1 MSEFKKKPVKI
12 QAIRYDGKWKTV
24 EEIIKKFGM
33 SRPLSW
39 HPDGE
44 PFLMISTLEG
54 EMKANKG
61 DWIIQGVH
69 GEIYPCKDDIFRE
82 TYSPSG
88 EDHCRYCKFDGEERR
103 PCDAYER
110 CCFEWKED
118 DIMSQNYNGGD
129 L

>member
-1 MSEFKKKPVKI
+1 MSEFKKLPVKI

-33 SRPLSW
+33 NRPLSW
-39 HPDGE
+39 HPDGK

-54 EMKANKG
+54 EMKANIG
-61 DWIIQGVH
+61 DWIIQGVQ
-69 GEIYPCKDDIFRE
+69 GEIYPCKDDIFKQ
-82 TYSPSG
+82 TYTPSG
-88 EDHCRYCKFDGEERR
+88 DDKCKKYCKFGNMNHSR
-103 PCDAYER
+103 PCDSYEV

-118 DIMSQNYNGGD
+118 AI